1 MPQLDVVTFFSQFFW
16 LSIFFIGFYYIL
28 YKYFLPQYS
37 RSILFR
43 DKFTFSSS
51 IQKNANLEEKG
62 NIEQSLSLFQNSLLI
77 SSKNFFLESKK
88 NSEKWQKK
96 TSKKTNQVDWK
107 TANLLYIKSFG
118 RTIAKNKREENSISI
133 TFGNNLYLFGLSK
146 ICQKYRPFFQS
157 SNDKTILEPLTQ
169 SKIIKSSNDKK
180 QASLKASQKTSVKSL
195 KPSQKPFQKK
205 VSRSQTK
212 VTPKKRTNN

>member
-16 LSIFFIGFYYIL
+16 LCIFYIGFYYIL

-43 DKFTFSSS
+43 DKFTYSSS

-62 NIEQSLSLFQNSLLI
+62 NIEESLSLFQNSLVS
-77 SSKNFFLESKK
+77 SSKNFFLESK
-88 NSEKWQKK
+88 NNTLLWQNI

-118 RTIAKNKREENSISI
+118 VEIAKKNLEGNSISI
-133 TFGNNLYLFGLSK
+133 SCGKNIYLFGLSK
-146 ICQKYRPFFQS
+146 KCKNYKAFFDQS
-157 SNDKTILEPLTQ
+157 SSTNNT
-169 SKIIKSSNDKK
+169 
-180 QASLKASQKTSVKSL
+180 LKASTHSKISKKTFSEEKQESEKAKQKNSVKSL
-195 KPSQKPFQKK
+195 AKPSQKK

-212 VTPKKRTNN
+212 ITPKKSN